1 MRIGMMCHAS
11 FGGSA
16 RIGIELAMALAR
28 RGHCIHLF
36 THTAPKGYW
45 DPELTII
52 LHTLKQPETDA
63 CDPTALYT
71 DWPETD
77 IQHYTEQI
85 LRVIYT
91 ESLDVLHYHYA
102 VPFVFVAQRLRAHLG
117 DAAPRLIGTLHG
129 TDVSHF
135 GKDPEMG
142 PRMATALQSSD
153 VITTVSNSHAELAT
167 NVLNLAQSPYVVRNF
182 IDLSR
187 FRPDV
192 CRLPDRWPHARSRLI
207 HISNFRPVKDPC
219 SMAHIFLGI
228 RDRLDAELW
237 LIGDG
242 EEMAAVQA
250 IFQQS
255 DFADDV
261 RYLGLQDDITSDLK
275 QADLLL
281 MTSQYESFCLVAL
294 EAMACGVPVLA
305 TNVGGIPEVVVH
317 GDTGLLFPL
326 GEHEQAV
333 EMAVS
338 MLSNPCEHQAMRQ
351 AAIRRA
357 RLFAVE
363 CVVPT
368 YETLYQCDR
377 ASYPD

>member
-1 MRIGMMCHAS
+1 MRIGMMCHSS

-36 THTAPKGYW
+36 THTTPQGHW
-45 DPELTII
+45 DPEPNII
-52 LHTLKQPETDA
+52 LHTLKHLAAAER
-63 CDPTALYT
+63 DPTTLYT
-71 DWPETD
+71 DWPEED
-77 IQHYTEQI
+77 IRHYTEQI
-85 LRVIYT
+85 LRVIAT

-102 VPFVFVAQRLRAHLG
+102 VPFAFVAQRLLVHLG

-135 GKDPEMG
+135 GKAPEIG
-142 PRMATALQSSD
+142 PRLAKALQLSD

-167 NVLNLAQSPYVVRNF
+167 TVFNLARPPYVVPNF

-187 FRPDV
+187 FQPSLCEPTDQ
-192 CRLPDRWPHARSRLI
+192 LMRSPPRVM
-207 HISNFRPVKDPC
+207 HISNFRPIKDPC
-219 SMAHIFLGI
+219 SMARIFLSM
-228 RDRLDAELW
+228 RARLDAELW

-242 EEMAAVQA
+242 EEMALVRD

-255 DFADDV
+255 AFADDV
-261 RYLGLQDDITSDLK
+261 HYLGLQDDITSDLR

-305 TNVGGIPEVVVH
+305 TRVGGLPEVVIH
-317 GDTGLLFPL
+317 GCTGLLFPL
-326 GEHEQAV
+326 GEPEQAV

-338 MLSNPCEHQAMRQ
+338 MLSNPSEHRAMCE
-351 AAIRRA
+351 AAIRHA
-357 RLFAVE
+357 RQFGVE
-363 CVVPT
+363 RVVPA
-368 YETLYQCDR
+368 YERLYQ
-377 ASYPD
+377 S